1 MFDYFTL
8 NNLIQFIKI
17 ICNIAIVW
25 MAFYFILKIVKNN
38 SRTIQIFKGILLI
51 FIIKSAA
58 NLLGLNAVEYL
69 ADIFIQHGPIAIII
83 IFQPEFRAL
92 LEKIGKTNVFSSI
105 STLTLNERERLVDE
119 LVKACT
125 EMSKTK
131 TGALISLEQGH
142 SLSDFIKT
150 GTPMNSVVTS
160 ELLCSIFVPGT
171 PLHDGAVIL
180 QGVKIA
186 CAAAYFPPTTQ
197 DLPTMYGARHRA
209 AVGISEITDSIT
221 IIVSE
226 ETGNISIAEGGK
238 LSVVSEKSLREF
250 LTMVICQTQTEVVKE
265 KIRKDS
271 DSEKDI
277 DVLEKERSVA
287 QNKTKRKGLFR
298 GKSQSEK
305 QKGEK
310 KRFHKAKAEPMTKEK
325 QEALLDQQVEKIGI
339 ANLVEES
346 MPLDNLF
353 DSIVADTDSKR
364 SETNETKT
372 QGSLLHQLKE
382 ESEQRKEM
390 RGSRTSPKKENE
402 TTRREEGDNQKD
414 EMTGSQTFK
423 LRSRNKKAE
432 VGEENAANESMR
444 PTRIKREITTVPAVI
459 EEKPVVKRAHEKK
472 NNLSEDAASLL
483 DDVISPEAIVL
494 NYKDEKQKKTR
505 KAKHTSSDDDNN
517 EGRYR

>member
-1 MFDYFTL
+1 MFDYFTI
-8 NNLIQFIKI
+8 NNVIQFIKMVL
-17 ICNIAIVW
+17 NVAVVW
-25 MAFYFILKIVKNN
+25 VAFYFILKIVKNN
-38 SRTIQIFKGILLI
+38 SRTIQIFKGILLV
-51 FIIKSAA
+51 FIIKGAA
-58 NLLGLNAVEYL
+58 DLLGLKAMQYL
-69 ADIFIQHGPIAIII
+69 ADLFVQYGPIAIII

-92 LEKIGKTNVFSSI
+92 FEKIGKTNIFSRI

-119 LVKACT
+119 LVKACA

-197 DLPTMYGARHRA
+197 DLATMYGARHRA

-238 LSVVSEKSLREF
+238 LSVVTEKSLREF
-250 LTMVICQTQTEVVKE
+250 LTMVICQTQTEVQNE

-271 DSEKDI
+271 DA
-277 DVLEKERSVA
+277 EKEIPAVKPEA
-287 QNKTKRKGLFR
+287 IDEPDKNKRISAIFR
-298 GKSQSEK
+298 AKNKNEK
-305 QKGEK
+305 QKGVK
-310 KRFHKAKAEPMTKEK
+310 KRFTKTKENKPVKK
-325 QEALLDQQVEKIGI
+325 QEVKTEKIGI

-353 DSIVADTDSKR
+353 DSIVSDSENKQ
-364 SETNETKT
+364 SDAKPK
-372 QGSLLHQLKE
+372 SLLTQVKE
-382 ESEQRKEM
+382 ESEKQRKPIRKQRHNVEKND
-390 RGSRTSPKKENE
+390 SETISALLNPTVKINEKKSVSDKAKSDKKE
-402 TTRREEGDNQKD
+402 
-414 EMTGSQTFK
+414 
-423 LRSRNKKAE
+423 KKSE
-432 VGEENAANESMR
+432 
-444 PTRIKREITTVPAVI
+444 VI
-459 EEKPVVKRAHEKK
+459 EASTTEKHVVKRTHVKK
-472 NNLSEDAASLL
+472 QTVTNEAAALL

-494 NYKDEKQKKTR
+494 NYKNDKQNTQNGKDTSLD
-505 KAKHTSSDDDNN
+505 KATK
-517 EGRYR
+517 EGGER

>member
-8 NNLIQFIKI
+8 NNIIQFIKI
-17 ICNIAIVW
+17 VCNIAAVW
-25 MAFYFILKIVKNN
+25 VAFYFILKIVKNN

-51 FIIKSAA
+51 FLIKGVASF
-58 NLLGLNAVEYL
+58 LGLNAIEYL
-69 ADIFIQHGPIAIII
+69 ADLFIQHGPIAIII

-92 LEKIGKTNVFSSI
+92 LERIGKTNVFSRI

-119 LVKACT
+119 LVKACV

-238 LSVVSEKSLREF
+238 LNVVSEKSLREF
-250 LTMVICQTQTEVVKE
+250 LTMVICQTQTEVAKD

-277 DVLEKERSVA
+277 DVLQKERSEA
-287 QNKTKRKGLFR
+287 ETKTKGITSIFRTKNKTEKKKGERKRFTKA
-298 GKSQSEK
+298 KSQGLS
-305 QKGEK
+305 
-310 KRFHKAKAEPMTKEK
+310 KAK
-325 QEALLDQQVEKIGI
+325 QEAILDQQVEKIGI

-346 MPLDNLF
+346 MPLDHLF
-353 DSIVADTDSKR
+353 DSIVSDTENKNGND
-364 SETNETKT
+364 NEGKEKT
-372 QGSLLHQLKE
+372 SVLRMVKE
-382 ESEQRKEM
+382 ESEQQRKPIRKTRSRSTEM
-390 RGSRTSPKKENE
+390 RSDATKDVQGIADISSETANRYNDNVVQQAIDPKQEAALDKITDEPANGILNE
-402 TTRREEGDNQKD
+402 KH
-414 EMTGSQTFK
+414 
-423 LRSRNKKAE
+423 
-432 VGEENAANESMR
+432 
-444 PTRIKREITTVPAVI
+444 
-459 EEKPVVKRAHEKK
+459 VVKRSHSKK
-472 NNLSEDAASLL
+472 HAVNEHAASLL

-494 NYKDEKQKKTR
+494 NYKADSHDNKNNQPKTSPEDE
-505 KAKHTSSDDDNN
+505 N
-517 EGRYR
+517 EGRKH